1 MYGYIYITTNNITG
15 VKYIGQHKSTEWDP
29 NYIGSGTVLIQAI
42 KKRALSNTGKKHP
55 TAGEKISKSLKGKSL
70 SEEHKESLR
79 KPKTNKP
86 RSMYPMMKD
95 DKMIR
100 VYAEDVA
107 KYEADGWKRKS
118 KSHSEA
124 ASEKHSQ
131 AVKGKIYVFKSPKIK
146 VRIDPE
152 DLDSYIA
159 KGYKRHLKDFN
170 CN

>member
-1 MYGYIYITTNNITG
+1 
-15 VKYIGQHKSTEWDP
+15 
-29 NYIGSGTVLIQAI
+29 
-42 KKRALSNTGKKHP
+42 
-55 TAGEKISKSLKGKSL
+55 
-70 SEEHKESLR
+70 
-79 KPKTNKP
+79 
-86 RSMYPMMKD
+86 MYPLMKD

-107 KYEADGWKRKS
+107 KYEADGWIRKS
-118 KSHSEA
+118 KSHSEV